1 MYKCPHCGGWSIS
14 VAVLFS
20 PPFTG
25 QTKCTVCGAELKVKV
40 TVFSFLL
47 PIYAV
52 SRSTLGLLFHIR
64 FDLGFWGEIAV
75 LVALAFLQI
84 GLISYKEVRRSPGKI
99 ELG

>member
-1 MYKCPHCGGWSIS
+1 MYQCPRCGGSSIS

-25 QTKCTVCGAELKVKV
+25 ETKCRVCGAELKVKV

-52 SRSTLGLLFHIR
+52 SRATLWFAFHIN
-64 FDLGFWGEIAV
+64 FDIGFWANTAI
-75 LVALAFLQI
+75 LVILGFLQI
-84 GLISYKEVRRSPGKI
+84 RLISYKEV
-99 ELG
+99 